1 MSEDAENI
9 PALYTRHADA
19 FAELR
24 GKTLFE
30 KPWLDRFTEGLPQG
44 ATILDLGC
52 GSGEPLAAALIADG
66 FRLTGIDV
74 SPRLIELCRQR
85 FPEHDWQVGDM
96 RALPPLSRYAGIL
109 AWHSFFH
116 LDFEA
121 QRRMFPV
128 FSILAA
134 PGASLMFT
142 SGPSMVLRWEP
153 SKANPCTMPASHRKN
168 TGRFWRKTASPSSA
182 IRSKTRIVA
191 VRPSGWPARHI
202 DIRRRPS

>member
-85 FPEHDWQVGDM
+85 FPEHDWQVSDM
-96 RALPPLSRYAGIL
+96 RALPPLGRFAGIL

-142 SGPSMVLRWEP
+142 SGPSHGVAMGTFEGEP
-153 SKANPCTMPASHRKN
+153 LHHASLAPEEYRALLAENGFSVVRHQVEDPDCGGATIWLACKAH
-168 TGRFWRKTASPSSA
+168 
-182 IRSKTRIVA
+182 
-191 VRPSGWPARHI
+191 
-202 DIRRRPS
+202 

>member
-24 GKTLFE
+24 GKALFE

-96 RALPPLSRYAGIL
+96 RALPPLGRYAGIL

-142 SGPSMVLRWEP
+142 SGPSHGVAMGTFEGEP
-153 SKANPCTMPASHRKN
+153 LHHASLAPEEYRALLAENDFSVVRHQVEDPDCGGATIWLACKAH
-168 TGRFWRKTASPSSA
+168 
-182 IRSKTRIVA
+182 
-191 VRPSGWPARHI
+191 
-202 DIRRRPS
+202 